1 MNTTESLRK
10 DIANLVKQYAELQ
23 YVEKVFEPG
32 KDTVPP
38 SGKVIGAK
46 ELQYMVDASLDGW
59 LTTGRFNEQFE
70 KELSEFIGIRH
81 LITVNS
87 GSSANL
93 VAFATLTSPK
103 LGSTSIKKGD
113 EVIGVAAGFPTTVN
127 PIVQFGAIP
136 VFVDIDLK
144 THNVNADLIER
155 AITPKTKAIML
166 AHTLGNPFNLKKVKE
181 LCDKYNLWLIED
193 CCDAL
198 GAEYDGKHVGT
209 FGDIA
214 TCSFYPAHHITMG
227 EGGAVFT
234 NNSELISIA
243 ESFRD
248 WGRDCYC
255 KPGCDDTCGK
265 RFDQQLG
272 DLPQGYDHKYTYSHL
287 GYNLKISD
295 MQAACGL
302 AQIKRLPEF
311 IKKRNSNFAYL
322 SDRLSTLTD
331 FIELTVPTA
340 NSTPSWFGFP
350 ITVKGYSGVNRVDLI
365 KYLDQNKIGT
375 RLLFA
380 GNLTRQ
386 PYFED
391 IKHRVVGELVNTD
404 VTMNQTLWLGIY
416 PGIGVNQLDFIAE
429 KMEEFFG
436 VNF

>member
-1 MNTTESLRK
+1 MKTNESLRK
-10 DIANLVKQYAELQ
+10 EIASLVKEYAELQ
-23 YVEKVFEPG
+23 YAKKDFEPG
-32 KDTVPP
+32 KDIVPP
-38 SGKVIGAK
+38 SGKVIGST

-70 KELSEFIGIRH
+70 KELGDFIGVKH

-93 VAFATLTSPK
+93 VAFSTLTSPR
-103 LGSTSIKKGD
+103 LGDRSIKKGD

-127 PIVQFGAIP
+127 PIVQFGAVP
-136 VFVDIDLK
+136 VFVDVDLK
-144 THNVNADLIER
+144 THNINADLIED
-155 AITPKTKAIML
+155 AISPKTKAIML
-166 AHTLGNPFNLKKVKE
+166 AHTLGNPFNLKKVRE
-181 LCDKYNLWLIED
+181 LCDKYNLWLVED

-198 GAEYDGKHVGT
+198 GAEYNGQHVGT
-209 FGDIA
+209 FGDIS

-234 NNSELISIA
+234 NNSELIAIA

-265 RFDQQLG
+265 RFSQKLG
-272 DLPQGYDHKYTYSHL
+272 GLPQGYDHKYTYSHL

-295 MQAACGL
+295 IQAACGL
-302 AQIKRLPEF
+302 AQMKRLPKF
-311 IKKRNSNFAYL
+311 IEKRNENFDYL
-322 SDRLSTLTD
+322 KNRLSTLTD
-331 FIELTVPTA
+331 FLEFTEATD

-350 ITVKGYSGVNRVDLI
+350 VTVRDAANVNRVDLI
-365 KYLDQNKIGT
+365 KYLDQHKIGT

-386 PYFED
+386 PYFKNIEYRISGD
-391 IKHRVVGELVNTD
+391 LINTD
-404 VTMNQTLWLGIY
+404 ITMNQTLWLGVY
-416 PGIGVNQLDFIAE
+416 PGLEKRQLNYIAE
-429 KMEEFFG
+429 KLEDFFG
-436 VNF
+436 IGF